1 MKPRRLMIVEVKKK
15 RDESKILMLI
25 NINISIV
32 SEVLVILIEK

>member
-1 MKPRRLMIVEVKKK
+1 MIVEVKKK

>member
-1 MKPRRLMIVEVKKK
+1 MIVEVKKK

-25 NINISIV
+25 NINTSIV